1 MSAKD
6 FGGYVTAQILGGL
19 AGAGILALIIN
30 CTALGTVTEVG
41 LGTNGYGQ
49 ASYVGLDMTG
59 ALIVEVI
66 LTFVFVLTILGA
78 TAKAKTSTA
87 AGLVKWGRSKV

>member
-1 MSAKD
+1 M
-6 FGGYVTAQILGGL
+6 TAQILGGL

-30 CTALGTVTEVG
+30 CTVLGTVTEVG

-66 LTFVFVLTILGA
+66 LTFVFVLTILGV